1 LRSPHA
7 RVNSSTFSFR
17 RFYSVQDDKFAEDI
31 AVNIGADLIRE
42 PVTPASAALDL
53 YFFRGR

>member
-1 LRSPHA
+1 
-7 RVNSSTFSFR
+7 
-17 RFYSVQDDKFAEDI
+17 VQDDKFAEDI

-53 YFFRGR
+53 YFFWGR